1 MNIKPSFLNAICI
14 ACASIVPLL
23 VTGSFLP
30 DLLLSVL
37 SLWFL
42 YYALN
47 KKLYFVFRN
56 IYFYF
61 FIGFWLVCILSSLL
75 SDAVLFSLK
84 TSFFYIRIA
93 IFALLI
99 SYLIDHNKRILDYF
113 YYAFIVTFAVLIID
127 GYFQFFTGFNILGYP
142 KYIARVSSFF
152 KDKLILGSYL
162 VRLFPLLLAIFLI
175 RKNKTFL
182 EVCGMFVLFILIDIL
197 IFLAGERASFL
208 FFNLFTL
215 FVICFISKYKLARI
229 FILVCTY
236 FIITFITFNNKEIY
250 DRYVTSIAQNLNID
264 KSESSKLNFFSIAHD
279 SFARTSLNMFLDKPI
294 LGHGPKLF
302 RVKCSDPNYAEGA
315 YPCNTHPHNFY
326 IQLLAETG
334 VLGTSFLIGLLF
346 YFAYLMTKYIYVY
359 FIHKKQ
365 YLSDYQ
371 ICLLGGLLITIW
383 PITTNGNI
391 FNNHLMLLYS
401 LQMGFFRKQI

>member
-1 MNIKPSFLNAICI
+1 MNIKPPFINVICV
-14 ACASIVPLL
+14 ACACIVPLL
-23 VTGSFLP
+23 VTGPFLP
-30 DLLLSVL
+30 DLLLSAL

-42 YYALN
+42 YYVLN
-47 KKLYFVFRN
+47 NNLYFVFRN

-61 FIGFWLVCILSSLL
+61 FIGFWIVCILSSLL
-75 SDAVLFSLK
+75 SDAVMFSLK
-84 TSFFYIRIA
+84 SSFLYIRIA

-99 SYLIDHNKRILDYF
+99 SYLIDRNKKILDYF
-113 YYAFIVTFAVLIID
+113 YYAFIITFSALIID

-162 VRLFPLLLAIFLI
+162 VRLFPLLLAIFLV
-175 RKNKTFL
+175 RRNKTTL
-182 EVCGMFVLFILIDIL
+182 EVSGMFILFILVDIL

-215 FVICFISKYKLARI
+215 FIICFVSKYKLTRI
-229 FILVCTY
+229 AILVFAYST
-236 FIITFITFNNKEIY
+236 ITFITINNKEIY

-264 KSESSKLNFFSIAHD
+264 KSESPKLNFFSIAHD

-294 LGHGPKLF
+294 LGHGPNLF
-302 RVKCSDPNYAEGA
+302 RVKCSDPNYAEGV

-334 VLGTSFLIGLLF
+334 ALGTSFLIGLLF
-346 YFAYLMTKYIYVY
+346 YFVYQMTKYIYVY
-359 FIHKKQ
+359 FVHKKQ